1 MATKFTD
8 AQVDVMVGTYVAA
21 VDEGADYAA
30 RTEVLKELAEDMDVS
45 VNAIRGKL
53 VAEKV
58 YVGKEAKEKTEAAK
72 VGSKEDYRKAFE
84 AATGKSLKSL
94 ENMTKKDLVTL
105 WDYMVN
111 TFDRAI
117 ADVQTKSDN
126 Q

>member
-8 AQVDVMVGTYVAA
+8 AQVDVIVGTYVAA

-30 RTEVLKELAEDMDVS
+30 RAAVMAEMAEDMGVS
-45 VNAIRGKL
+45 INAIRGKL

-58 YVGKEAKEKTEAAK
+58 YIGKASTEKSEAAK

-84 AATGKSLKSL
+84 AATGKSLKSM

-111 TFDRAI
+111 TFDRVV
-117 ADVQTKSDN
+117 ADAKAGNES
-126 Q
+126 

>member
-8 AQVDVMVGTYVAA
+8 SQVDVIVGTYVAA

-30 RTEVLKELAEDMDVS
+30 RDVILKELAEDMDVT
-45 VNAIRGKL
+45 VNVIRGKL

-58 YVGKEAKEKTEAAK
+58 YVGKEAKAKSDAVK

-84 AATGKSLKSL
+84 VATGKSLKSM
-94 ENMTKKDLVTL
+94 ENMTKADLVTL

-111 TFDRAI
+111 TFDQAV
-117 ADVQTKSDN
+117 ADAGNKESS
-126 Q
+126 